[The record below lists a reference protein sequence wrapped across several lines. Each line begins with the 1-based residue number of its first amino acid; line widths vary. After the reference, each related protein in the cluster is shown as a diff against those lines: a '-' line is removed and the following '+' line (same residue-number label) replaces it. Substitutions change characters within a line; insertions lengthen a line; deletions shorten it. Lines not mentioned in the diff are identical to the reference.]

1 MTSLSIPPEAEIAAN
16 MAVELGYANHTTD
29 LVPPFVQFV
38 VERYPDFTADYNSSS
53 HLQRHST
60 GVLERKLVDMLIRL
74 VSFRCTQFNCQV
86 SSQIMV
92 LLGYDSYQIRS
103 HRFRQKVENYLRK
116 ERKVGGVVPPS
127 SRAVDKKQPSHL
139 SCNLI
144 SSSLPHHGQVISKIS
159 SNAQEIDLR
168 N

>member
-1 MTSLSIPPEAEIAAN
+1 MASLSIPPEVEIATN
-16 MAVELGYANHTTD
+16 MAIELGYANRTTD

-38 VERYPDFTADYNSSS
+38 VERHPDFTADYNSSS

-116 ERKVGGVVPPS
+116 ERKLGGGVPPS
-127 SRAVDKKQPSHL
+127 CRPVDKKQSPQMSY
-139 SCNLI
+139 SSI
-144 SSSLPHHGQVISKIS
+144 SSSLSQHGQVISKVS
-159 SNAQEIDLR
+159 SNNKEIDLR

>member
-1 MTSLSIPPEAEIAAN
+1 MTFFSVPPETEIAAN
-16 MAVELGYANHTTD
+16 MAIELGHVNQTMD
-29 LVPPFVQFV
+29 LVLPSVQFV
-38 VERYPDFTADYNSSS
+38 VERYPDFTADYNSAS

-60 GVLERKLVDMLIRL
+60 GALERKLVDMLIRL

-116 ERKVGGVVPPS
+116 ERKLGGGVPPS
-127 SRAVDKKQPSHL
+127 SRTQDNKQTYNL
-139 SCNLI
+139 SCKSA
-144 SSSLPHHGQVISKIS
+144 SSPLSHHG
-159 SNAQEIDLR
+159 
-168 N
+168 

>member
-1 MTSLSIPPEAEIAAN
+1 MVSLSIPPEVEIAAN
-16 MAVELGYANHTTD
+16 MAIELGYANRTTD

-38 VERYPDFTADYNSSS
+38 VERHPDFTADYNSSS

-116 ERKVGGVVPPS
+116 ERKLGGGVPPS
-127 SRAVDKKQPSHL
+127 CRPVDKKQSPQMSY
-139 SCNLI
+139 SSI
-144 SSSLPHHGQVISKIS
+144 SSSLSQHGQVISKIS
-159 SNAQEIDLR
+159 SNNKEIDLR